1 MPYDTLSGLQFFQL
15 FRYGSVFL
23 ISIIL
28 PRAGL
33 VRSDI
38 GLFESFLFFASLV
51 SYFWITGLI
60 QSLLPLATDDR
71 RRTTDG
77 NGRTTDDGRPT
88 EERPRTDDGRPTS
101 VIGHRSSVN
110 FFNAA
115 VLLLLFSL
123 LASLALLLFAPALGK
138 LVGQELPHDLVWLV
152 ILYLVLF
159 APSTLVEY
167 GYVLSDQTKK
177 LVRYGIIAFTLQILL
192 VGVPVIMGLGVKGAI
207 WGMIA
212 AGGFRMIWLIVMLI
226 RNGQW
231 QIDFPFWKQYLA
243 LGGPVILSVLLS
255 GSAQYISGFIVT
267 ARFDPDMFAVFRYGA
282 RELPLVALLAHA
294 LSSAMVPAISRDG
307 IPSGLK
313 MLKERSSRMAGWM
326 FPLTI
331 GMVLTAYFLFP
342 LVYGRNFL
350 ESAGVFNLYLLL
362 ITSRLLFPQTVLLA
376 LQKTRIQLIA
386 SILELI
392 LNIGLSLMLV
402 QVWGIRGVALA
413 TVIAYYFERLFLMT
427 YTRIV
432 MGIPVKQYVEINKHL
447 IWTAILIVSYLIAEL
462 VIYPLMAS

>member
-1 MPYDTLSGLQFFQL
+1 M
-15 FRYGSVFL
+15 
-23 ISIIL
+23 
-28 PRAGL
+28 
-33 VRSDI
+33 
-38 GLFESFLFFASLV
+38 
-51 SYFWITGLI
+51 
-60 QSLLPLATDDR
+60 
-71 RRTTDG
+71 G
-77 NGRTTDDGRPT
+77 NGTHSGTAALDR
-88 EERPRTDDGRPTS
+88 RPRTADRGKPERKRA
-101 VIGHRSSVN
+101 VAYCRQRSSVK
-110 FFNAA
+110 FLNAA

-123 LASLALLLFAPALGK
+123 LASLALLLFAPALEK
-138 LVGQELPHDLVWLV
+138 LVGQELPQDLVWLV
-152 ILYLVLF
+152 ILFLVLF

-167 GYVLSDQTKK
+167 GYVLADQTKK
-177 LVRYGIIAFTLQILL
+177 LVRYGVIAFTLQIVL
-192 VGVPVIMGLGVKGAI
+192 VGVPVIMGLGVKGAV

-212 AGGFRMIWLIVMLI
+212 AGGFRMIWLIVILI
-226 RNGQW
+226 RNGEW
-231 QIDFPFWKQYLA
+231 HISFPFWKQYLA

-255 GSAQYISGFIVT
+255 GSAQYISGFIVS
-267 ARFDPDMFAVFRYGA
+267 ARFDPDMFAMFRYGA

-294 LSSAMVPAISRDG
+294 LSSAMVPVISRDG
-307 IPSGLK
+307 IPSGLR
-313 MLKERSSRMAGWM
+313 MLRERSGHMAGWM

-331 GMVLTAYFLFP
+331 AMVLTAYFLFP

-386 SILELI
+386 SLLELI

-413 TVIAYYFERLFLMT
+413 TVIAYYFERIFLMA

-432 MGIPVKQYVEINKHL
+432 MGIPVKQYVEIKKHL
-447 IWTAILIVSYLIAEL
+447 VWTAILIAAYLAAEL